1 MYILDKILLLIIVHE
16 LIFIILCYLK
26 SYIEPSM
33 VTYVIN
39 IDQIICSKHYLPVK
53 IRLSVCII
61 LLKLTLIR
69 GNLFL
74 KHIIWFLVI
83 NVILV
88 ILDIIITIITF
99 LICFPFYLV
108 SISGEFDENQYVIY
122 FLLIISNYSVN

>member
-1 MYILDKILLLIIVHE
+1 
-16 LIFIILCYLK
+16 
-26 SYIEPSM
+26 M

-83 NVILV
+83 NVILI